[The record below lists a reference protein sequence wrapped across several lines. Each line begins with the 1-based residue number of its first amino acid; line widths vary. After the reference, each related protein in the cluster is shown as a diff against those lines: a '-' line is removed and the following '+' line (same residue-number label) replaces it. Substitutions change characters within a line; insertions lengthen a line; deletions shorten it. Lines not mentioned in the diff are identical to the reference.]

1 MDKCLI
7 FSNLTINTKQVTRM
21 KIKPLTQLR
30 EMIAAAL
37 SSDTNLSK
45 SFRTFFIEAM
55 ELFLTIPNRI
65 NFLQLGRFGRSSEQR
80 FRMNFR
86 KPFDWISFNS
96 AFVRQDG
103 NPRRRAIAIDP
114 SYISK
119 SGKKTPGVGYFWSGC
134 ASAVKWGLEL
144 MGFALVDADA
154 GTGVHLVAK
163 QTFTD
168 RIRGKV
174 PYYLKHMDDHNS
186 ITGIYLRTIHSL
198 KDELLKFSSCLV
210 ADAFFSKETF
220 VTGAK
225 ALGFEVISRFRDDV
239 RLKYLYAGPKTGRRG
254 RPQKFA
260 GNVDL
265 KSPDGSV
272 FVATRLE
279 EVTLYSAVVWAVSL
293 RREVRVVIA
302 DFIDPEKKTQARK
315 VFFSTDKSMEA
326 VDIFDIYRTRFQIE
340 FLYRDAKQFTGLCNC
355 QSRDRKALDFSF
367 NMSLSAVNVARQ
379 FGRKYD
385 VNLSVSD
392 VKTVLHNAALVERL
406 FSTFGKCPDMMKN
419 DTDFKELLLY
429 GVRAVA

>member
-1 MDKCLI
+1 
-7 FSNLTINTKQVTRM
+7 M

-37 SSDTNLSK
+37 PSETNLSK
-45 SFRTFFIEAM
+45 TFRTFFIEAM

-65 NFLQLGRFGRSSEQR
+65 NFLQMGRFGHSSEQR

-86 KPFDWISFNS
+86 KRFDWLSFNRV
-96 AFVRQDG
+96 FIQQNG
-103 NPRRRAIAIDP
+103 NRCRRAIAIDP

-119 SGKKTPGVGYFWSGC
+119 SGKKTPGAGYFWSGC

-174 PYYLKHMDDHNS
+174 PYYLKHMDDHNT
-186 ITGIYLRTIHSL
+186 ITGIYLRTIHSV
-198 KDELLKFSSCLV
+198 KDELLKISDCLV

-225 ALGFEVISRFRDDV
+225 ALGFDVISRLRDDV
-239 RLKYLYAGPKTGRRG
+239 RLKYLYTGPKTGKRG
-254 RPQKFA
+254 RPQKFT
-260 GNVDL
+260 GNVNL
-265 KSPDGSV
+265 KSLDESV
-272 FVATRLE
+272 FTTKTLE
-279 EVTLYSAVVWAVSL
+279 GVTLHSAVVWAVSL
-293 RREVRVVIA
+293 KREVKVVIA
-302 DFIDPEKKTQARK
+302 DFIDSDKKTQARK
-315 VFFSTDKSMEA
+315 IFFCTDKCRDA

-355 QSRDRKALDFSF
+355 QSRDVGSLDFAF
-367 NMSLSAVNVARQ
+367 NMSLSAINIARQ
-379 FGRKYD
+379 FGKEYD

-392 VKTVLHNAALVERL
+392 VKMVLHNAAMVERL
-406 FSTFGKCPDMMKN
+406 FSTFGKSPNLMKN
-419 DTDFKELLLY
+419 DTDFKELLFY